1 MTILFSARKGCD
13 GLKPAP
19 VIRGLVASGAFL
31 VAALLPA
38 YAADVL
44 TYHNDNFRSG
54 LNSSEFILT
63 TQTVA
68 SKFGHLFDLAVDG
81 KVDAQPLYV
90 GGVTISGGT
99 HNVLYVATENDS
111 IYAFD
116 ADTGTKYLEVSLL
129 KNGDVPSDNHGC
141 SQVTPQIGITATPVI
156 DRSQGPHGTIYLVTM
171 TKDTASAYH
180 QRLHALDLTTFAEEF
195 AGPKEIAAVLHGEG
209 TTGPE
214 HNASGDLTF
223 NPGQYKERSALVLT
237 NGVIYLSF
245 ASHCDDPPYTGWMMG
260 YSETTLTQVSVLNV
274 DPKGVPNSTFLTD
287 GSGNSFWNSGAG
299 PAVDAAGNLYSI
311 TANGPFDPT
320 LDSNGFPING
330 DFGDAVIK
338 VSTTGS
344 LTVTDYFT
352 PWNQQTDANDDT
364 DLGSGQI
371 MLIPDLTNAANV
383 VKHLAVAAG
392 KDGHLYVLDRD
403 NMGKFNTAT
412 QSNNNYQDISG
423 ALSGG
428 EWATAAYFNGRVYYG
443 PVGNNLLAFSF
454 NSNAQ
459 LGTSPS
465 SKSSI
470 TFAYPGATP
479 SVSSNGS
486 TNGIVWALENVTL
499 AKLHAYDA
507 TNLAT
512 ELYNSTGV
520 TIGAGNKF
528 VTPTISGGKVY
539 VPTQTS
545 VAVFGTTGSP
555 LITFQ
560 PQGQQLAGTALTLAV
575 YAAGSGPLS
584 YQWLLNGTA
593 IAGATSSTYTTSN
606 PGNYSVTVSNGQGSV
621 TSNVAALLAPGDI
634 PTLSPAFLVALVV
647 LLALCAHRALRPK
660 PIRPS

>member
-1 MTILFSARKGCD
+1 MAFPFLSRS
-13 GLKPAP
+13 LQY
-19 VIRGLVASGAFL
+19 VAS
-31 VAALLPA
+31 AALTTATLSSS

-63 TQTVA
+63 TQTV
-68 SKFGHLFDLAVDG
+68 STKFGHLFDLAVDG
-81 KVDAQPLYV
+81 KVDAQPLYA
-90 GGVTISGGT
+90 GGITIGGGT

-116 ADTGTKYLEVSLL
+116 ADTGTKYLQVSLL
-129 KNGDVPSDNHGC
+129 NNGDVPSDNHGC
-141 SQVTPQIGITATPVI
+141 TQVTPQIGITATPVI
-156 DRSQGPHGTIYLVTM
+156 DRNQGAHGTIYLVTM
-171 TKDTASAYH
+171 TKDTGGAYH
-180 QRLHALDLTTFAEEF
+180 QRLHALDLTTFAEEL
-195 AGPKEIAAVLHGEG
+195 AGPKEIAAVLHNEG
-209 TTGPE
+209 TSGPE
-214 HNASGDLTF
+214 HNSNGDLTF

-237 NGVIYLSF
+237 NGIIYLSF

-260 YSETTLTQVSVLNV
+260 YSETTLAQLSVLNV
-274 DPKGVPNSTFLTD
+274 DPKGAPSSTFLTD

-338 VSTTGS
+338 LSTSGG
-344 LTVTDYFT
+344 LAVTDYFT
-352 PWNQQTDANDDT
+352 PWNQQNDANDDT

-403 NMGKFNTAT
+403 NMGKYNATT
-412 QSNNNYQDISG
+412 QSNNIYQDLSG
-423 ALSGG
+423 VLSGG

-470 TFAYPGATP
+470 TFAYPGVTP
-479 SVSSNGS
+479 SVSSNGL
-486 TNGIVWALENVTL
+486 TNGIVWALENVTP

-512 ELYNSTGV
+512 ELYNSSGV

-545 VAVFGTTGSP
+545 VAVFGTTGAP
-555 LITFQ
+555 LITVQ
-560 PQGQQLAGTALTLAV
+560 PQGQQLSGTPLTLTV
-575 YAAGSGPLS
+575 YAAGAGPLS
-584 YQWLLNGTA
+584 YQWLLNGAA

-606 PGNYSVTVSNGQGSV
+606 SGNYSVKVSNSLGSV
-621 TSNVAALLAPGDI
+621 TSIVATLIGPGDV
-634 PTLSPAFLVALVV
+634 PTLSPAFLVGLMV
-647 LLALCAHRALRPK
+647 LLALFAHRALRPRAT
-660 PIRPS
+660 RPF